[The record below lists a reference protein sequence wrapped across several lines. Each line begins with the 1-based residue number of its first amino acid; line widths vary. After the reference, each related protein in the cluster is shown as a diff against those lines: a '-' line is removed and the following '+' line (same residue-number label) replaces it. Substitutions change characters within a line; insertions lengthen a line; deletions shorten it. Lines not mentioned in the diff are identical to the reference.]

1 MVVGVPVLPAVEKL
15 RQELQKALLLGA
27 VQGLHELLALPAALL
42 LAQAALIAALLGGTD
57 KELAAVAGLPLPG
70 DEALVLQLLDDLA
83 QRSLLYLHQVLQLT
97 LGQLS
102 LLVEDAQ
109 RPELTA
115 PAVAPVVVEVASAAA
130 QEAQDGQSLFCLIQ
144 MYHSFD

>member
-83 QRSLLYLHQVLQLT
+83 TVARKRNNPFCMNVLRNTQQNIV
-97 LGQLS
+97 GCFF
-102 LLVEDAQ
+102 VINFVIKVKPYD
-109 RPELTA
+109 
-115 PAVAPVVVEVASAAA
+115 
-130 QEAQDGQSLFCLIQ
+130 
-144 MYHSFD
+144 